1 MAKSNNER
9 KNGSRKSGKITQ
21 IKNNGSP
28 SISTSSNTYSFKD
41 VQHADGSKTY
51 QTFNYGYQTI
61 KNPELVKLIEHA
73 LKVDGTGFF
82 YAADLQNFVDSG
94 KDIYNEIVKA
104 LRVLN

>member
-1 MAKSNNER
+1 MAKSNNKR
-9 KNGSRKSGKITQ
+9 KNGSRKSGRI
-21 IKNNGSP
+21 IEVKNKGKTT
-28 SISTSSNTYSFKD
+28 ISLGPNSNTFND
-41 VQHADGSKTY
+41 TLHVDGSKTY

-73 LKVDGTGFF
+73 LKVDGTGFY